1 MALEQVRGD
10 ERDIN
15 ALRITRQPP
24 QRRKPTSKVG
34 LAVVAIVTL
43 GLAGF
48 TIYKRTFGQPL
59 AVETIVVRQPLAS
72 ERGVILTGS
81 GYVVTRH
88 KYITIGTKILGQ
100 IVEEPIEEGQQVR
113 KGDLLARIDDRD
125 YVAQLQQAI
134 ADHELAAANLRLKQA
149 QEARVRELFN
159 HQAASHDQLDV
170 AENAAAVAAAEV
182 KRAEAAIAFAKF
194 NVSQCHIISPIDG
207 VVLKKYRELGDT
219 INYGG
224 EIQTGGGATDI
235 VQLADLGNMRAE
247 VDINE
252 IDISKVAMGN
262 AALVTPDAYSNKTFD
277 ARVVKIYPEADRQKG
292 TVKVEVELTEPD
304 LTIVKP
310 EMSVK
315 VSFLADPPGT
325 KKTATYI
332 VVPKGAIIEKGG
344 VRSVWVVRDGRAKL
358 SPVTLGRTLEGG
370 IEVQHGLDDGDRI
383 ILTPPPNLTDGLAV
397 SVVTDNSA
405 G

>member
-1 MALEQVRGD
+1 VALEQVRGD

-15 ALRITRQPP
+15 ALRITRHPP
-24 QRRKPTSKVG
+24 QRRKPTSRVG
-34 LAVVAIVTL
+34 LAVLALVVL
-43 GLAGF
+43 GLAGVAV
-48 TIYKRTFGQPL
+48 YRRTFGQPL
-59 AVETIVVRQPLAS
+59 AVETVVVRQPLAS

-100 IVEEPIEEGQQVR
+100 IVEEPIEEGQHVR
-113 KGDLLARIDDRD
+113 QGDLLARIDDRD
-125 YVAQLQQAI
+125 YAAQLQQAI
-134 ADHELAAANLRLKQA
+134 ADHELAAANLKLKEA
-149 QEARVRELFN
+149 QSKRIRTLFDER
-159 HQAASHDQLDV
+159 AASRDQLDV
-170 AENAAAVAAAEV
+170 ADNAAAVAAAEV

-194 NVSQCHIISPIDG
+194 NVSQCHITTPIDG

-252 IDISKVAMGN
+252 IDIGKVAMGN
-262 AALVTPDAYSNKTFD
+262 AALVTPDAYSDKTFD

-315 VSFLADPPGT
+315 VSFLADPPGAE
-325 KKTATYI
+325 KTATYI
-332 VVPKGAIIEKGG
+332 VVPKGTIIEKGG

-358 SPVTLGRTLEGG
+358 TRVTLGRTLEGG
-370 IEVQHGLDDGDRI
+370 IEVQHGLNDGDRV
-383 ILTPPPNLTDGLAV
+383 ILTPPSNLNDGLAV

>member
-15 ALRITRQPP
+15 ALRITRHPP
-24 QRRKPTSKVG
+24 QRRKPTSRVG
-34 LAVVAIVTL
+34 LAVLALVVL
-43 GLAGF
+43 GLAGVAV
-48 TIYKRTFGQPL
+48 YRRTFGQPL
-59 AVETIVVRQPLAS
+59 AVETVVVRQPLAS

-100 IVEEPIEEGQQVR
+100 IVEEPIEEGQHVR
-113 KGDLLARIDDRD
+113 QGDLLARIDDRD
-125 YVAQLQQAI
+125 YAAQLQQAI
-134 ADHELAAANLRLKQA
+134 ADHELAAANLKLKEA
-149 QEARVRELFN
+149 QSKRIRTLFDER
-159 HQAASHDQLDV
+159 AASRDQLDV
-170 AENAAAVAAAEV
+170 ADNAAAVAAAEV

-194 NVSQCHIISPIDG
+194 NVSQCHITTPIDG

-252 IDISKVAMGN
+252 IDIGKVAMGN

-315 VSFLADPPGT
+315 VSFLADPPGAE
-325 KKTATYI
+325 KTATYI

-358 SPVTLGRTLEGG
+358 TRVTLGRTLEGG
-370 IEVQHGLDDGDRI
+370 IEVQHGLNDGDRV
-383 ILTPPPNLTDGLAV
+383 ILTPPSNLNDGLAV